1 MKKVMMLF
9 IYAGLFL
16 LVMSLAV
23 YMAARNG
30 LKELNEQAREEI
42 GGLYLDTEYGTLSYT
57 REGSVNSSAVI
68 LVHGFSTPKFV
79 WDQITPS
86 LVAKG
91 YQVITF
97 DHLGRGFSDRPARP
111 YNAELYQSE
120 LAGLIAKLELKTPL
134 TLVGYS
140 MGGANVVDYAA
151 SHPEQIQQ
159 LILIAP
165 AGYMDDPDSSALA
178 AKPIIG
184 EWLATVFGN
193 QYAGTAIQSE
203 IEEGLAPKDMYEK
216 FQKQASFKGYTEAL
230 LSTLRH
236 YPMHDLAHRYKI
248 VGKAGIPVSAIWG
261 TADEVVPYSG
271 AAEMAADVPQ
281 LKIEAIEDGNHNIA
295 YAQAQLVANKIL
307 VALQEH
313 KDE

>member
-57 REGSVNSSAVI
+57 REGSINSPAVI

-97 DHLGRGFSDRPARP
+97 DHLGRGFSDRPAGP

-120 LAGLIAKLELKTPL
+120 LAGVIANLELKTPL

>member
-97 DHLGRGFSDRPARP
+97 DHLGRGFSDRPAGP

-184 EWLATVFGN
+184 EWLATVFG
-193 QYAGTAIQSE
+193 
-203 IEEGLAPKDMYEK
+203 
-216 FQKQASFKGYTEAL
+216 
-230 LSTLRH
+230 LSLIH
-236 YPMHDLAHRYKI
+236 I
-248 VGKAGIPVSAIWG
+248 
-261 TADEVVPYSG
+261 
-271 AAEMAADVPQ
+271 
-281 LKIEAIEDGNHNIA
+281 
-295 YAQAQLVANKIL
+295 
-307 VALQEH
+307 
-313 KDE
+313 

>member
-1 MKKVMMLF
+1 MKKVMVLF

-23 YMAARNG
+23 YMATRNG
-30 LKELNEQAREEI
+30 LKELSEQAREEI

-97 DHLGRGFSDRPARP
+97 DHLGRGFSDRPAGP

-178 AKPIIG
+178 TKPIIG

>member
-1 MKKVMMLF
+1 MKKVITGLL
-9 IYAGLFL
+9 YTGLFL
-16 LVMSLAV
+16 VALAL
-23 YMAARNG
+23 AAYFIALNG
-30 LKELNEQAREEI
+30 LKELDQKARDNL
-42 GGLYLDTEYGTLSYT
+42 GGLYLQTKQGMLSYT
-57 REGSVNSSAVI
+57 REGPINAPPII

-79 WDQITPS
+79 WEQITPS
-86 LVAKG
+86 LVKEG

-97 DHLGRGFSDRPARP
+97 DHLGRGFSDRPAGP
-111 YNAELYQSE
+111 YNADLYQSE
-120 LAGLIAKLELKTPL
+120 ISDLITGLALETPL

-140 MGGANVVDYAA
+140 MGGANVIDYAA
-151 SHPEQIQQ
+151 VYPEQIKQ

-165 AGYMDDPDSSALA
+165 AGYMGDPGSAA
-178 AKPIIG
+178 WVAKPVIG

-193 QYAGTAIQSE
+193 QYAGDAIKSE
-203 IEEGLAPKDMYEK
+203 IVKGLAPKDMYTK
-216 FQKQASFKGYTEAL
+216 FQKQAAFKGYTEAL
-230 LSTLRH
+230 LSTRRH

>member
-23 YMAARNG
+23 YMVARNG

-97 DHLGRGFSDRPARP
+97 DHLGRGFSDRPAGP

-281 LKIEAIEDGNHNIA
+281 LKIEAIKDGNHNIA

>member
-1 MKKVMMLF
+1 MKKVITGLL
-9 IYAGLFL
+9 YTGLFVVAL
-16 LVMSLAV
+16 TLAA
-23 YMAARNG
+23 YFMALNS
-30 LKELNEQAREEI
+30 LNELDQKARDNL
-42 GGLYLDTEYGTLSYT
+42 GGLYLQTKQGTLSYT
-57 REGSVNSSAVI
+57 LEGPVNAPAVV

-97 DHLGRGFSDRPARP
+97 DHLGRGFSDRPAGP

-178 AKPIIG
+178 TKPIIG

-216 FQKQASFKGYTEAL
+216 FQKQAAFKGYTEAL
-230 LSTLRH
+230 LSTRRH

-248 VGKAGIPVSAIWG
+248 VGKAGIPVLAIWG

-307 VALQEH
+307 AALQGR
-313 KDE
+313 KGD

>member
-1 MKKVMMLF
+1 
-9 IYAGLFL
+9 
-16 LVMSLAV
+16 
-23 YMAARNG
+23 
-30 LKELNEQAREEI
+30 
-42 GGLYLDTEYGTLSYT
+42 
-57 REGSVNSSAVI
+57 
-68 LVHGFSTPKFV
+68 
-79 WDQITPS
+79 
-86 LVAKG
+86 
-91 YQVITF
+91 
-97 DHLGRGFSDRPARP
+97 
-111 YNAELYQSE
+111 
-120 LAGLIAKLELKTPL
+120 
-134 TLVGYS
+134 

>member
-1 MKKVMMLF
+1 MKKVMVLF

-23 YMAARNG
+23 FMATRNG
-30 LKELNEQAREEI
+30 LKELSEQAREEI

-97 DHLGRGFSDRPARP
+97 DHLGRGFSDRPAGP

-248 VGKAGIPVSAIWG
+248 VGKAGIPVLAIWG

>member
-1 MKKVMMLF
+1 
-9 IYAGLFL
+9 
-16 LVMSLAV
+16 
-23 YMAARNG
+23 
-30 LKELNEQAREEI
+30 
-42 GGLYLDTEYGTLSYT
+42 
-57 REGSVNSSAVI
+57 
-68 LVHGFSTPKFV
+68 
-79 WDQITPS
+79 
-86 LVAKG
+86 
-91 YQVITF
+91 
-97 DHLGRGFSDRPARP
+97 
-111 YNAELYQSE
+111 
-120 LAGLIAKLELKTPL
+120 
-134 TLVGYS
+134 

-178 AKPIIG
+178 TKPIIG

-193 QYAGTAIQSE
+193 QYAGTAIQNE

-216 FQKQASFKGYTEAL
+216 FQKQAAFKGYTASL
-230 LSTLRH
+230 LSTRRH

-248 VGKAGIPVSAIWG
+248 VGKAGIPVLAIWG

-281 LKIEAIEDGNHNIA
+281 LKLEAIEDGNHNIA

-307 VALQEH
+307 GALQGR
-313 KDE
+313 KGD

>member
-97 DHLGRGFSDRPARP
+97 DHLGRGFSDRPAGP

-193 QYAGTAIQSE
+193 QYAGTTIQSE

>member
-23 YMAARNG
+23 FMATRNG
-30 LKELNEQAREEI
+30 LKELSEQAREEI

-97 DHLGRGFSDRPARP
+97 DHLGRGFSDRPAGP

-248 VGKAGIPVSAIWG
+248 VGKAGIPVLAIWG